1 MKLAVVLAIVLVA
14 TSTCVGCAARAV
26 KRGLDYHVMKAAG
39 ADAIN
44 CGRIQFPPAVPH
56 VLNAEQSAQVASCID
71 SSRTKRLPFFF
82 SAGGPGIDS
91 ELATGLVGA
100 ADGRLARFWYDS
112 APCGGPHCG
121 ERFRQRECLPPST
134 TEPIDPT
141 TLCADNTK

>member
-1 MKLAVVLAIVLVA
+1 MKPAVLLAVVLA
-14 TSTCVGCAARAV
+14 TSFAGAGCATRAV

-44 CGRIQFPPAVPH
+44 CGRIQFPRATPH
-56 VLNAEQSAQVASCID
+56 ALNAEQSAQVASCID
-71 SSRTKRLPFFF
+71 SARRRRLAFFF

-91 ELATGLVGA
+91 NLATGLVGT

-112 APCGGPHCG
+112 APCGGPHCD
-121 ERFRQRECLPPST
+121 ERFRQHDCHPPST

-141 TLCADNTK
+141 IFCAGRTR